1 MSESTFP
8 FPGAASDLPAEP
20 EAEAGS
26 RRLLLALAGVG
37 GAAVLGVGAYFLV
50 FAGGDSPEQF
60 VAPVTHHAA
69 AAPAPTATPTP
80 APELKI
86 SDANFGKDPFKPLV
100 VELPPAAAAPT
111 TAPTTGGSATG
122 GATVGT
128 TGTSAP
134 APSTS
139 HVFQVV
145 STAPDNST
153 VTVKV
158 DGVTYKNLRAGKV
171 FATYFKVLLIG
182 GSVNSFQFGD
192 EKFNIAGTRPI
203 SIAN

>member
-26 RRLLLALAGVG
+26 RKLLLALAGVG
-37 GAAVLGVGAYFLV
+37 AAAVLGVGAYFLV
-50 FAGGDSPEQF
+50 FAGGDSTEQF
-60 VAPVTHHAA
+60 VAPVTHHA

-100 VELPPAAAAPT
+100 VELPPAAAAPAP
-111 TAPTTGGSATG
+111 APTTAGGSATG
-122 GATVGT
+122 AT
-128 TGTSAP
+128 TGTAAP

-145 STAPDNST
+145 SVAPDNST

-158 DGVTYKNLRAGKV
+158 DGVTYRYLRAGRV

-203 SIAN
+203 SIAG